1 MKRPRGAAFQ
11 RPQQKMPR
19 PRIKTR
25 RARFSGNC
33 LGKQAIVADQ

>member
-1 MKRPRGAAFQ
+1 MKRPRDAAFQ

-19 PRIKTR
+19 PCIKTR

-33 LGKQAIVADQ
+33 LGKQATVAGQ